1 MDIFNIT
8 VVVILA
14 VSLLTVNVLAFIFV
28 PVDTVKWVMDDICNI
43 LEEHPEY
50 ENMSDE
56 ELTQKRVI
64 LYLEA
69 QDYYDRGSRLES
81 DGDTIGQYIRIR
93 KEMDERR

>member
-1 MDIFNIT
+1 MDIFIS
-8 VVVILA
+8 ILPILILSLLA
-14 VSLLTVNVLAFIFV
+14 VNLLVFIFV
-28 PVDTVKWVMDDICNI
+28 PVDTNKWVMDDFCNI

-56 ELTQKRVI
+56 ELTQKMVI

-69 QDYYDRGSRLES
+69 RDYYDRGSRLES

-93 KEMDERR
+93 KEMDGRK